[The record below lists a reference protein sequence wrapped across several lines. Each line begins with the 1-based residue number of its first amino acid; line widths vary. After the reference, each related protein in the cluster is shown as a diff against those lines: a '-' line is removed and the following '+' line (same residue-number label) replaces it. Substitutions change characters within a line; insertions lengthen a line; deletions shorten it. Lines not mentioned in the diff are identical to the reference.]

1 MYNFTMSAKIFIV
14 DTNIILQ
21 GLHNITNLS
30 ESGKNII
37 VIAETVLIEVEN
49 KKKLLD
55 DVGYNAREF
64 ARFLANAEVKKIEQN
79 NGFKVVRMSNDDI
92 IIDIISKDHYETQ
105 ISNSNMAES
114 NDKRIIEVAE
124 LAKHY
129 YKNHKVTFLSIDVYA
144 RIFALLKE
152 VSTETLREDRAEVPK
167 IELFKKIQV
176 DQETLDRL
184 NDRDIELIDSEYQSC
199 NKSYEFSTIE
209 GKKEYGI
216 IHNKRILLHTKND
229 FTGFKVKPVNI
240 NQKLLMK
247 AITSNLYDLIVVDAK
262 AGSGKTLLSVYGAM
276 KLISQGLYDK
286 IVYTRNSIESL
297 DKGADIGY
305 LSGNEEKFR
314 VYNMALYDTLEFIAK
329 FMLKKQDATENV
341 DIIKTKVEEL
351 MIKYRIEKLWP
362 GEARGRTLSNAIVI
376 LDEWQNSSQSTT
388 QLILSRLDNSCMAIV
403 IGSNRQI
410 DNLYL
415 NKYNNGLTS
424 LIKQT
429 QHPTK
434 ELSIFAIDLQ
444 TAVRGKFAEFS
455 ERIYENKARN

>member
-1 MYNFTMSAKIFIV
+1 MNKKIFIV

-21 GLHNITNLS
+21 GLYNITNLS
-30 ESGKNII
+30 QEGTNII

-64 ARFLANAEVKKIEQN
+64 ARFLANAAVLKIEQN
-79 NGFKVVRMSNDDI
+79 DGFKVVRMSNQTI
-92 IIDIISKDHYETQ
+92 IIDIISKDRYDTPLTDNN
-105 ISNSNMAES
+105 IAES

-124 LAKHY
+124 LAKKY
-129 YKNHKVTFLSIDVYA
+129 YKNYPVTFLSIDVYA

-152 VSTETLREDRAEVPK
+152 VETETLRDDRAEVPK
-167 IELFKKIQV
+167 IELFKKLEV
-176 DQETLDRL
+176 DLETLETL
-184 NDRDIELIDSEYQSC
+184 NEHAIDTLDPEYRHC
-199 NKSYEFSTIE
+199 NKSYEFWTQE

-216 IHNKRILLHTKND
+216 IHNKKILLHTKND
-229 FTGFKVKPVNI
+229 FTGYKIKPVNI

-247 AITSNLYDLIVVDAK
+247 AISSNLYDLIVVDAK
-262 AGSGKTLLSVYGAM
+262 AGSGKTLLSLYGAM
-276 KLISQGLYDK
+276 RLISQGAYDK

-329 FMLKKQDATENV
+329 FMLKKQETTENV

-351 MIKYRIEKLWP
+351 MVKYRIEKLWP

-424 LIKQT
+424 LIKET
-429 QHPTK
+429 QNPTQ
-434 ELSIFAIDLQ
+434 ELNIFAIDLQ

-455 ERIYENKARN
+455 ERIYENKSKN